1 LAGEAAPP
9 GHERRG
15 IVQQL
20 MKNPLLAL
28 ERPFAF
34 SEIAAEH
41 IVAAVREH
49 IGNAEAALSAIGSH
63 APSYGSTL
71 GALEA
76 ATEPL
81 ELCSGIIEHLESVAT
96 TPDFRAA
103 YNTILPEITALWSSV
118 PLRENLFQA
127 LLAFA
132 ETAEAKA
139 LEPTRRRL
147 LEKTLADFRR
157 QGALLD
163 AAGKQ
168 RLSEIDRDLGVISNR
183 FSQNVLDSTNSFE
196 LLLDD
201 ERRLAGLP
209 QSAIELLRASAAEK
223 GKSGYRLSLQA
234 PVVTFV
240 LTYAS
245 DRTLRETIYRAH
257 NTRAADGAVDNRP
270 LLRRLLELRQER
282 ARLLGFANFADLVTE
297 DRMAKTGQ
305 SARQFVEELTR
316 KTRAAFERE
325 NQELE
330 AYYRRIEGPGA
341 PPLQP
346 WDLAYYSDKL
356 RRERYD
362 LDEEQLRPYFEANR
376 VLAGAFQVAERL
388 FGVQIAAVEVP
399 TWDPAVRTY
408 RMLDASSQELGTF
421 YVDLYP
427 RENKRGG
434 AWMHGLVASV
444 PPEPHVAVFCANVS
458 PALAGSPSLLMHR
471 DVETLFHEFGHLLHH
486 CLSRVSV
493 RSLACTRV
501 AHDFVELPSQILE
514 NWCSEVESLDLFARH
529 HETGAALP
537 RELLDRL
544 RSARTFRAA
553 NAQMRQLGF
562 AALDLALHTDYDP
575 ERDGDVLDYARAV
588 LQTYT
593 PAPLPPDYAMVAGF
607 LHLFGSPIG
616 YAAGYYSYKWAEV
629 LDADAF
635 SRFRAEGVLNP
646 KVGAEFRDKVL
657 ALGDSRDPMDL
668 FVSFMGRDP
677 RPEALLE
684 RQGLSA

>member
-1 LAGEAAPP
+1 
-9 GHERRG
+9 
-15 IVQQL
+15 
-20 MKNPLLAL
+20 MKNPLLSL

-34 SEIAAEH
+34 SEISAVH
-41 IVAAVREH
+41 LVSAVREH
-49 IGNAEAALSAIGSH
+49 IQNADAALSAIKSEQ
-63 APSYGSTL
+63 PSYASTL

-81 ELCSGIIEHLESVAT
+81 ELCSGIVEHLEGVAT
-96 TPDFRAA
+96 TPEFREA
-103 YNTILPEITALWSSV
+103 YNTVLPEITALWSSI
-118 PLRENLFQA
+118 PLRENLFRA

-132 ETAEAKA
+132 ETAEARG
-139 LEPTRRRL
+139 LDPTRRRL

-163 AAGKQ
+163 AAGKE
-168 RLSEIDRDLGVISNR
+168 RLSAIDRELGMIANR
-183 FSQNVLDSTNSFE
+183 FSQNVLDSTNAFE
-196 LLLDD
+196 LVLEDR
-201 ERRLAGLP
+201 ERLAGLP
-209 QSAIELLRASAAEK
+209 ESAIGMFRASAEEK
-223 GKSGYRLSLQA
+223 GRSGYRLSLQA

-240 LTYAS
+240 LTYAV
-245 DRTLRETIYRAH
+245 DRSLREQIYRAH
-257 NTRAADGAVDNRP
+257 NTRASEGALDNRP
-270 LLRRLLELRQER
+270 LIRRLLELRSER
-282 ARLLGFANFADLVTE
+282 AKLLGFATFADLVTE
-297 DRMAKTGQ
+297 DRMAKSGDV
-305 SARQFVEELTR
+305 ALHFVEELTE

-325 NQELE
+325 NQELY
-330 AYYRRIEGPGA
+330 AFRQRLEGPNAA
-341 PPLQP
+341 PLEP
-346 WDLAYYSDKL
+346 WDLSYYADKL

-376 VLAGAFQVAERL
+376 VLTGAFQVAERL
-388 FGVQIAAVEVP
+388 FGVDIRPADLPV
-399 TWDPAVRTY
+399 WDPAVRAY
-408 RMLDASSQELGTF
+408 RMVDANSRELGTF

-458 PALAGSPSLLMHR
+458 PAVGDEPSLLMHR

-486 CLSRVSV
+486 CLSRVAV

-514 NWCSEVESLDLFARH
+514 NWCSEVEGLDLFARH
-529 HETGAALP
+529 HQTGAPLP

-544 RSARTFRAA
+544 RAARTFRAA

-562 AALDLALHTDYDP
+562 AALDLALHTSYDA
-575 ERDGDVLDYARAV
+575 ERDGDVLDYARRV

-593 PAPLPPDYAMVAGF
+593 PAPLPADYAMIAGF

-635 SRFRAEGVLNP
+635 SRFRTEGVLNP